1 MARVIIG
8 EFMSDW
14 EEIDNGVPQG
24 SVLGPLFFVMFIND
38 LLTRIKN
45 EGKLFADDTK
55 LFTLIVSELDNLELQ
70 NDLNILKDWTND
82 WQIKFNSLKCK
93 VMFFGN
99 SNL

>member
-1 MARVIIG
+1 
-8 EFMSDW
+8 MSDW

-24 SVLGPLFFVMFIND
+24 SVLEPLFFVMFIND

-55 LFTLIVSELDNLELQ
+55 LFALIVSELDNLELQ

-82 WQIKFNSLKCK
+82 GK
-93 VMFFGN
+93 
-99 SNL
+99 